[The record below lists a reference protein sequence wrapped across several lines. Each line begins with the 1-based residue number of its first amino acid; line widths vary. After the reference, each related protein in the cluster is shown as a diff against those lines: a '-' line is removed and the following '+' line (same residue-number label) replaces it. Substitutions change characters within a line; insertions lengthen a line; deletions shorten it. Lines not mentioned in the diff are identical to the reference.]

1 MAYIV
6 GPTNSIYMRTL
17 LACLFLVTSLGAT
30 AQKGFEIRGQVG
42 KMKDTVVKVY
52 LNWYAEGKQH
62 SDSADVVK
70 GAYRFKGSVP
80 SPLMASLRA
89 KYIERTGT
97 GTRATNMRRDIIRF
111 FLANEDMRLSS
122 TDSFSHVSIRGSKV
136 NDEHA
141 KLKALTKAED
151 EKMSELSRQYTEY
164 RMKKDEAG
172 MKRLDEEFE
181 ALSAAV
187 GLKNR
192 DYVLANPTS
201 PLAMFAFG
209 TFAGYD
215 IDAEKVEPVFLTIAE
230 AQRNTPAGKEMS
242 ARIEKAK
249 KTGVGKMA
257 PEFTQND
264 TLGNPVALS
273 SFRGR
278 YVLVDFW
285 ASWCG
290 PCRQEN
296 PNVVAAYAKYHGK
309 GFDVLGVSLDQP
321 TGKEKWMKA
330 IHDDKLT
337 WTQVSDLKFWSNEV
351 AVLYGIQAI
360 PQNFLIDPQGVIVGK
375 NLRGDELNRKL
386 DEIFK

>member
-1 MAYIV
+1 
-6 GPTNSIYMRTL
+6 MRAFLPFLL
-17 LACLFLVTSLGAT
+17 LAVSLGT
-30 AQKGFEIRGQVG
+30 HAQTSFEIRGKVSNL
-42 KMKDTVVKVY
+42 KDTVVKVY
-52 LNWYAEGKQH
+52 LSWYAQGKQH
-62 SDSADVVK
+62 SDSSDVVN
-70 GAYRFKGSVP
+70 GSYRFKGTVP
-80 SPLMASLRA
+80 SPMMASLRA
-89 KYIERTGT
+89 RYPERKG
-97 GTRATNMRRDIIRF
+97 GSIRAISFRRDIIQF
-111 FLANEDMRLSS
+111 FIANEKIRIAS
-122 TDSFSHVSIRGSKV
+122 TDSFANASIRGSKV

-141 KLKALTKAED
+141 KLKALTKAEND
-151 EKMSELSRQYTEY
+151 KMSELNRQYSEY

-172 MKRLDEEFE
+172 MKRLDEEYE
-181 ALSAAV
+181 ALSAEI
-187 GLKNR
+187 GRKNR
-192 DYVLANPTS
+192 DYVLANPAS
-201 PLAMFAFG
+201 PLAMHALG

-215 IDAEKVEPVFLTIAE
+215 IDAEKVEPVFLAIPE
-230 AQRNTPAGKEMS
+230 SQRNTSSGQEMA

-249 KTGVGKMA
+249 KTGIGKMA

-296 PNVVAAYAKYHGK
+296 PNLVAAYNKHHGK

-337 WTQVSDLKFWSNEV
+337 WTQVSDLKFWNNEV

-360 PQNFLIDPQGVIVGK
+360 PQNFLIDPKGTIVGK
-375 NLRGDELNRKL
+375 NLRGEELNKKL
-386 DEIFK
+386 EEILK